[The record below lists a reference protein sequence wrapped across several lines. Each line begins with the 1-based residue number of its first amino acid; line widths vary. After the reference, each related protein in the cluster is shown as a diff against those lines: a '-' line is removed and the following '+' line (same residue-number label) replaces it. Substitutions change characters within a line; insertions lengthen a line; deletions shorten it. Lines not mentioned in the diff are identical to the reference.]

1 MKNFDWTFPIVIGIL
16 GLLIGQIYIAQETSI
31 HWTWL
36 ILTSVTIAFVSAA
49 VANQGIPKKGGAL
62 SIGGGEGQGPW
73 YSRFL
78 LVFIIMLVVS
88 SGVAVLGY
96 DQR

>member
-1 MKNFDWTFPIVIGIL
+1 MKNFNWTFPIVVGIL
-16 GLLIGQIYIAQETSI
+16 GLLIGQIYLAQETSV
-31 HWTWL
+31 HWTVL
-36 ILTSVTIAFVSAA
+36 ILTSFVISLVSALA
-49 VANQGIPKKGGAL
+49 ANQGIPHPGKF
-62 SIGGGEGQGPW
+62 SVGGGEGQGPW

-78 LVFIIMLVVS
+78 LVFIIMLVVA